1 MNYVRTK
8 LFNILETYLIKITM
22 ETKGKTTW
30 VMDPAH
36 SEVLFKVKHLMIT
49 NVKGEFRTFDA
60 GLVTDGND
68 FSTAEVNVT
77 IDAAS
82 VFTNNEDRDN
92 HLKSGDFFDV
102 EKHKELTFKSTKI
115 EKADD
120 DEYKLMGLLTIKG
133 VSKEVTLDVEFG
145 GIMKD
150 PWGNEKAGFSLEGK
164 INRKDWELNWN
175 AALEAGGVLVG
186 DEVKIS
192 AEVQFAKQ
200 A

>member
-1 MNYVRTK
+1 
-8 LFNILETYLIKITM
+8 M